1 MAAINDGAAVRTDGH
16 DRFWYPRPTMVGAA
30 FFHYRV
36 TGKLGVGGMG
46 VVYEAEDI
54 RLARTVA
61 LKFLPEGLAGDP
73 EAARRLRRE
82 AQTVAG
88 LNHPHICTVYQVD
101 EHEGSVFIAME
112 RVDGTNL
119 KVTWRGDRC
128 RPRRSLTSR
137 FRSWRRWMPRIPR
150 ASCTATSSPATS
162 SSAVRDR

>member
-1 MAAINDGAAVRTDGH
+1 
-16 DRFWYPRPTMVGAA
+16 
-30 FFHYRV
+30 
-36 TGKLGVGGMG
+36 MG

-54 RLARTVA
+54 RLARPVA

-88 LNHPHICTVYQVD
+88 LNHPHICTVYEVD

-119 KVTWRGDRC
+119 KVHMA
-128 RPRRSLTSR
+128 RRR
-137 FRSWRRWMPRIPR
+137 
-150 ASCTATSSPATS
+150 
-162 SSAVRDR
+162 